1 MEKEDIKEAVEKA
14 RNTERN
20 FTQSVDLSVALKDL
34 DFKQPESRVRGEV
47 ALPHGPGKQIR
58 IGVFAE
64 GDMAQRAKKMG
75 LDVYS
80 QEDIEELGEN
90 KRKAKKIAE
99 EHEFFFAQA
108 DLMPMIGRKLGPVLG
123 RRNKMPTPVA
133 PMAPLEPLVKKFK
146 STVAIDSKNRPV
158 IHCSIGTEDMSNEE
172 LAENALAIIN
182 TVERQLPR
190 RENNIDSIYLKTTMG
205 KPVEVM

>member
-1 MEKEDIKEAVEKA
+1 MEKKDMKEAIEKA
-14 RNTERN
+14 KNTKRN
-20 FTQSVDLSVALKDL
+20 FTQSVDLSITLKDL
-34 DFKQPESRVRGEV
+34 DFKQPESRVRSEV
-47 ALPHGPGKQIR
+47 ALPHGRGKPVR

-80 QEDIEELGEN
+80 QEDIEKLGED

-108 DLMPMIGRKLGPVLG
+108 DLMPTIGRTLGPVLG

-133 PMAPLEPLVKKFK
+133 PMAPLEPLVEKFTK
-146 STVAIDSKNRPV
+146 TVAIDSKNRPV
-158 IHCSIGTEDMSNEE
+158 IHCSIGTEKMSNED
-172 LAENALAIIN
+172 LVENAMAVIN

-190 RENNIDSIYLKTTMG
+190 RENNIDTVYLKTTMG
-205 KPVEVM
+205 NPVKVV